1 MAHWLED
8 LNAVTG
14 SQGIAR
20 PADPHH
26 QILWSFP
33 SCDLV
38 PWLPG
43 SDSSR
48 RKVCSSWEEK
58 EQPCLLLL
66 TLNTM
71 TVWSSSKSDHM
82 PTLRTSG
89 FPFDHWP
96 DRSDSDCCPSRHTQL
111 PLPSPSAEEGLSHC
125 DKTERMYQGDHN
137 IASWVMV
144 SATPG
149 NWWWMTALLG
159 RNVKVTLT
167 QQNRIFQILNNWRSY
182 KCVRGSKTSIVN
194 SAAYR
199 RRRGHIFFFWRE
211 MSLSCLVWKWEIYS

>member
-43 SDSSR
+43 SASSR

-82 PTLRTSG
+82 PTLRKVVSHLTTDQIEVIVTVA
-89 FPFDHWP
+89 PP
-96 DRSDSDCCPSRHTQL
+96 DIHSCPYLLPVLRRVCPTVIKQRGCIKEITTQL
-111 PLPSPSAEEGLSHC
+111 LESWCQPLLGTGGEWLPS
-125 DKTERMYQGDHN
+125 
-137 IASWVMV
+137 
-144 SATPG
+144 
-149 NWWWMTALLG
+149 LG